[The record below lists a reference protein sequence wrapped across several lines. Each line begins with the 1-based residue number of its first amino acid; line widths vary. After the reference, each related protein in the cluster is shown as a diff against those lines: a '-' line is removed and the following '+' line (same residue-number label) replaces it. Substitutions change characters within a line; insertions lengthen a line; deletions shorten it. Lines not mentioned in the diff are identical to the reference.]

1 MTPRESEILSM
12 QIRLFRQFM
21 ERHQVDKDKASQIF
35 KEYDLFGFNSECY
48 GALHLSSNIC
58 TLNDI
63 DTLLRNSGVSLEEL
77 SGGTL

>member
-21 ERHQVDKDKASQIF
+21 ERHQVDKASQIF
-35 KEYDLFGFNSECY
+35 KEYDLFGFTSECY